1 MERQYFNRSA
11 LLFFILL
18 GLVCLLL
25 VPYLAEKLFSDG
37 VVKEME
43 DEQAR
48 AEKAEE
54 WLRED
59 PADTASTQGAK
70 KIVWK
75 WQDFDGGLHKISFEV
90 NEESLAEVTR
100 LREEMDFDG
109 SNISGLYSNLHQNS
123 KGIMKPMIAAMKEE
137 IKKSGFPSDEV
148 YMKSLEMVTSAVQ
161 YIPYTLVLDNSGTCP
176 CELPFG
182 SFSSDCQVQ
191 ENGRGCCAGIIPFG
205 VYAPAEFMN
214 HKKGD
219 CDTRSLFAYLLLKD
233 MGFDVAVMIS
243 MQQGHSVLGVH
254 LNNKSYPDYG
264 SGPGGKKYYLWELTA
279 KDMPLGRGV
288 EGSDW
293 KSALN

>member
-11 LLFFILL
+11 LLFFILF

-25 VPYLAEKLFSDG
+25 APYLAKKLFRDG

-59 PADTASTQGAK
+59 PADTASTPGGK

-90 NEESLAEVTR
+90 NETSLAEVTR

-123 KGIMKPMIAAMKEE
+123 KGIMKPMIEAMKDE
-137 IKKSGFPSDEV
+137 IKKSGFASDEV
-148 YMKSLEMVTSAVQ
+148 YMKSLEMVASAVQ
-161 YIPYTLVLDNSGTCP
+161 YIPYTLVIDNSGRCP
-176 CELPFG
+176 CEMPFG

-191 ENGRGCCAGIIPFG
+191 DNGRGCCAGIIPFG

-243 MQQGHSVLGVH
+243 MQKGHSVLGVH
-254 LNNKSYPDYG
+254 LSNKTYPDYG
-264 SGPGGKKYYLWELTA
+264 SSPGGKKYYLWELTA

-288 EGSDW
+288 DGSDW